1 MELDAGGKIPIVLP
15 DDIYGIL
22 GIRTW
27 NVKDG
32 SRYLQSLFAGHE
44 WTSTVQQAKKPT
56 TLPGQHGFYAYRLTS
71 RLDLSY
77 FYSTLST
84 SPLFPNSRIQVHGLV
99 ELRGRVIEH
108 DDSVV
113 RGEWCRILCFFLP
126 VPHYLGN
133 IPSDMQERIKDSG
146 WLKSILGNYDVPTYL
161 TDSYR
166 FAAIYEK
173 LLEFERT
180 RAGQP
185 APVEYQELR
194 PPIVKRIDELMEQ
207 ASQIGFFIPRIYV
220 NRPQMKE
227 FKQTVFPDIPPD
239 ETPIRY
245 NRVWIVCTY
254 FAEDKT
260 PYLTVDTRNAG

>member
-1 MELDAGGKIPIVLP
+1 MEIDAGGKTPIVLP

-27 NVKDG
+27 NVKD
-32 SRYLQSLFAGHE
+32 SSHYLQSLFAGHE
-44 WTSTVQQAKKPT
+44 WTGAVQQAKTPT

-77 FYSTLST
+77 FYSTLS
-84 SPLFPNSRIQVHGLV
+84 SSALFPNSRIQAHGLI

-108 DDSVV
+108 DDGVV

-126 VPHYLGN
+126 IPSYAGN
-133 IPSDMQERIKDSG
+133 APSDMKERIKDSG
-146 WLKSILGNYDVPTYL
+146 WLKSMLGSYGVPVYL
-161 TDSYR
+161 TDAFR

-173 LLEFERT
+173 LLNFERT
-180 RAGQP
+180 RENQP
-185 APVEYQELR
+185 VPVEYIELR
-194 PPIVKRIDELMEQ
+194 PPIVKKLDELLEQ
-207 ASQIGFFIPRIYV
+207 AGQIGFYIPHIYV
-220 NRPQMKE
+220 NRQQMKQ
-227 FKQTVFPDIPPD
+227 FKEAVFPGIPPD

-245 NRVWIVCTY
+245 NRVWISCTY
-254 FAEDKT
+254 FAEDRT